1 MVVLPAGSFQM
12 GPAPGEFAPKPEH
25 PRHDVAIGY
34 TFAVGKYEVTIT
46 EWNACSA
53 ASACLGIPDS
63 QSPDELGMPVAE
75 VSWKDI
81 QPYLAWLSRETGRHY
96 RLLTEAEWEYAA
108 RAGTDTAYSYGNQP
122 DPARM
127 NFGYTKNR
135 ALPVGSFPANGF
147 SLHEMHG
154 NLSEWVSDCWNESY

>member
-81 QPYLAWLSRETGRHY
+81 QPYLAWLSRTTGRHY

-122 DPARM
+122 DSARM
-127 NFGYTKNR
+127 NVGYTKNR
-135 ALPVGSFPANGF
+135 AVPVLF
-147 SLHEMHG
+147 S
-154 NLSEWVSDCWNESY
+154 SEWDGSSRDARQPV